1 MKFKTYTGIT
11 WSLLELTGLLEDDE
25 SRVYFEKYKKHF
37 GLHPF
42 HLTNLNTSL
51 NEILSSN
58 LNSYDAEL
66 KGFLLAYQ
74 NPKLL
79 TPLGEIF
86 YDTCFIHIDVEAEF
100 YVFRP
105 EVGSSI
111 KGIVNK
117 KGVDHIGVLVHKAF
131 NVSIPKPD
139 DDENWLGNNL
149 EIDQEVKF
157 VVTLLDLNS
166 KLPFIRGTLDPDNYL
181 EGCKLIEKTFSP
193 KTQHENVKNNVKI
206 VHSVKQKKQHTFF
219 DSENSSDEDTVQVK
233 KETPK
238 RSRRKSFEQEEVI
251 EYNED
256 KTNIK
261 KVKESK
267 SKKKS
272 RDYSS
277 QSSID
282 EHVDVRTEKSPK
294 KLPRRL
300 SSVEPEDEFRKIKV
314 EIAENINRKQIKQ
327 EIVSESGSKSKKS
340 SAKRKNLDETDN
352 SAEDFTADKYIRNS
366 SKKTSRKHKVLDT
379 DTNGVLSNVKV
390 EQCNNRSLND
400 SLEVVEESP
409 SKKKHKKQK
418 NAKNIK
424 EEDSAEISYE
434 ENEDNASKK
443 TRKKHTKK
451 VLLDISEIKV
461 EPTFENVVIK
471 IEKPDDTGSY
481 NETTE
486 KQVDHDVHTNR
497 SKKRDSVN
505 KELKVHKA
513 KIKKEKSVSNTISDE
528 DQQELKAHKVNVKME
543 KSVAYSISDEDQE
556 VVKVDQVKMKKEM
569 FVTNIV
575 SDEDQSDT
583 HDQYIQKTKKHS
595 KNSPRKQSSESE
607 VDHSRVKVKIEK
619 CTDG

>member
-11 WSLLELTGLLEDDE
+11 WSLLELTGLLEDEE

-42 HLTNLNTSL
+42 HLTNLNASL

-105 EVGSSI
+105 EVGSNI

-117 KGVDHIGVLVHKAF
+117 KGIDHIGVLVHKAF
-131 NVSIPKPD
+131 NVSIPKLD
-139 DDENWLGNNL
+139 DDENWVGDDL
-149 EIDQEVKF
+149 EIGQEVKF
-157 VVTLLDLNS
+157 VVTLLDLNG

-181 EGCKLIEKTFSP
+181 QGCKLIETTFSR
-193 KTQHENVKNNVKI
+193 KTQKGDVKNNVEN

-219 DSENSSDEDTVQVK
+219 DSENSSDEDIVEVK
-233 KETPK
+233 KEPPIQ
-238 RSRRKSFEQEEVI
+238 SRRKSFEEEEVI

-256 KTNIK
+256 KKNIK

-272 RDYSS
+272 RDHSS

-282 EHVDVRTEKSPK
+282 EHVDVRSEKSPK
-294 KLPRRL
+294 KVLRRL
-300 SSVEPEDEFRKIKV
+300 SSVESEDEYRKIKE
-314 EIAENINRKQIKQ
+314 EISENINRKQIK
-327 EIVSESGSKSKKS
+327 EENVSESRIKSKKS
-340 SAKRKNLDETDN
+340 SAKRKHLDETDN
-352 SAEDFTADKYIRNS
+352 SADDFSADKYIRNGSKKS
-366 SKKTSRKHKVLDT
+366 SKNHKVLDT
-379 DTNGVLSNVKV
+379 NTNGVPGNVKV
-390 EQCNNRSLND
+390 EQFNVNSLNESVD
-400 SLEVVEESP
+400 IVEGSP

-424 EEDSAEISYE
+424 EEYSAETGYDVDE
-434 ENEDNASKK
+434 KNEDSTSKK
-443 TRKKHTKK
+443 TRRKHSKKI
-451 VLLDISEIKV
+451 VDISEIKM
-461 EPTFENVVIK
+461 EPAFEDVVIK
-471 IEKPDDTGSY
+471 MEMPDDTGSH
-481 NETTE
+481 NETIE
-486 KQVDHDVHTNR
+486 EQADHDVHTNR
-497 SKKRDSVN
+497 SKKR
-505 KELKVHKA
+505 
-513 KIKKEKSVSNTISDE
+513 KIKKEKSASNTISDE
-528 DQQELKAHKVNVKME
+528 EQQELKTHKVNVKKE
-543 KSVAYSISDEDQE
+543 KSVPYSISDEDE
-556 VVKVDQVKMKKEM
+556 EIVTVDEVKMKKEK

-575 SDEDQSDT
+575 SDEDPIDT
-583 HDQYIQKTKKHS
+583 HDQYIQKAKKHS

-619 CTDG
+619 STNG